1 MSVLTK
7 KNLPLSEITSTTIP
21 ARDGNPAVQGFKVGG
36 AWLNGSQG
44 FTTAEDL
51 HEHLMGKE
59 ITWSRNGKSL
69 VIVGDFA
76 PVNEK
81 LLKSIMT
88 KREDSNYVPIDLSEL
103 L

>member
-7 KNLPLSEITSTTIP
+7 KNLPLSEITATTIP
-21 ARDGNPAVQGFKVGG
+21 ARDGNPAINGFKVGG
-36 AWLNGSQG
+36 AWLNGSQA
-44 FTTAEDL
+44 FSTAADL
-51 HEHLMGKE
+51 YEHLMGKE
-59 ITWSRNGKSL
+59 ITYSKNGKSL

-88 KREDSNYVPIDLSEL
+88 AREETNYVPVNLADLL
-103 L
+103 